1 MVHGG
6 VEREVL
12 QLNEDTVWAGG
23 PQNNVDPSLKPYLE
37 QITELVFANRH
48 EEAQAFANEHLY
60 STNHGMPYQ
69 TVGSL
74 VTDQQ
79 PLVEGKTYRQRWKLT
94 RAFARI
100 IQPYGVLGSNDGEFP
115 HLQARSRALHL

>member
-6 VEREVL
+6 VVLEVL

-48 EEAQAFANEHLY
+48 EEAQAFANEHL
-60 STNHGMPYQ
+60 SSQNHGMPYQ

-74 VTDQQ
+74 VIELQHAAATK
-79 PLVEGKTYRQRWKLT
+79 EYRLAPDLN
-94 RAFARI
+94 RAMTCVI
-100 IQPYGVLGSNDGEFP
+100 
-115 HLQARSRALHL
+115 